1 MLDMTTWTASE
12 PPIKINFLL
21 DGVDKSLLYRTIR
34 ETRAIV
40 ENLMR
45 ALYPG
50 WHWGTKIRYFSRHDN
65 QKKIR
70 LPEETTV
77 EQCLSL
83 FFTHDNFVTP
93 FWRMVSGRTGVVQVC
108 ESDLGPFLKVQ

>member
-1 MLDMTTWTASE
+1 MLDMTKWTASE

-40 ENLMR
+40 KGGIGAR
-45 ALYPG
+45 KKDTSA
-50 WHWGTKIRYFSRHDN
+50 GTTIRKRFHCPKRR
-65 QKKIR
+65 QW
-70 LPEETTV
+70 TV

-83 FFTHDNFVTP
+83 FFTQDNFLIP
-93 FWRMVSGRTGVVQVC
+93 FFWRMVSGRTGVVQVC